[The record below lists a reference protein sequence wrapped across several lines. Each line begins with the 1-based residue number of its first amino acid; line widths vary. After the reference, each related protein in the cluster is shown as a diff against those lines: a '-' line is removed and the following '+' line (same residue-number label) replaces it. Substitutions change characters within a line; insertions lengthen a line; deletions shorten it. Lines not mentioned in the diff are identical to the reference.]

1 MGLGLLLTAFALGAE
16 ADPAAAGSAAA
27 LREQHRKLADQLASS
42 PLRRPVRLESAET
55 DGGLQGDVYAVV
67 DHPLDQVRA
76 ALADGA
82 QWCEM
87 LLLHIN
93 NRRCRVSRTAAP
105 KANSTA
111 AEGEGPPVSR
121 TAAPKA
127 NSTAAEGEGPPVSR
141 TAAPKANSTAPEG
154 ETLTLSVVP
163 RYDKPLENA
172 FELSF
177 VHRVASTSRDY
188 LEVRLSAESGP
199 LGTSNYRVTLEAV
212 PLGERQTFLHFG
224 YAYDHHMVARLATM
238 AYLATFGSH
247 KMGFTVIGK
256 TPNGEPEYIRGL
268 RGLMERNAMRYFLT
282 LDAYLAGLDT
292 PPPERAEK
300 RLHRW
305 FEQIEQYPAQLREV
319 DLATYLELK
328 RSDRRRDG
336 LKP

>member
-1 MGLGLLLTAFALGAE
+1 MNWHPAYVLRLASRMGLVLLVAGCALGAE
-16 ADPAAAGSAAA
+16 AAPPDGGSAAA
-27 LREQHRKLADQLASS
+27 LREQYHKLAGQLATS
-42 PLRRPVRLESAET
+42 PLRRPVHLESAET
-55 DGGLQGDVYAVV
+55 DDGLQGDVYAVV
-67 DHPLDQVRA
+67 DHPLEQVRA
-76 ALADGA
+76 ALGDGA

-93 NRRCRVSRTAAP
+93 NRRCRVSRQP
-105 KANSTA
+105 
-111 AEGEGPPVSR
+111 G
-121 TAAPKA
+121 
-127 NSTAAEGEGPPVSR
+127 
-141 TAAPKANSTAPEG
+141 G

-163 RYDKPLENA
+163 RYDKPVEDA
-172 FELSF
+172 FELTF

-224 YAYDHHMVARLATM
+224 YAYDHNMVARLATM

-256 TPNGEPEYIRGL
+256 APNGDPDYIRGL

-282 LDAYLAGLDT
+282 LDAYLAGLGT
-292 PPPERAEK
+292 PSSERSEK

-305 FEQIEQYPAQLREV
+305 FEQIEQYPAQLHEV

-328 RSDRRRDG
+328 RSDRRRDAVR
-336 LKP
+336 P

>member
-1 MGLGLLLTAFALGAE
+1 MNPHPAHCLRLAARMGLGLLLAACALGAE
-16 ADPAAAGSAAA
+16 AAPPDPGSAVA
-27 LREQHRKLADQLASS
+27 LREQHRKLAGQLASS
-42 PLRRPVRLESAET
+42 PLRRPVHLDSAET
-55 DGGLQGDVYAVV
+55 DSGLQGDVYAVV
-67 DHPLDQVRA
+67 DHSLEQVRV
-76 ALADGA
+76 ALADGT

-111 AEGEGPPVSR
+111 AEGEGTPVSR
-121 TAAPKA
+121 Q
-127 NSTAAEGEGPPVSR
+127 
-141 TAAPKANSTAPEG
+141 PEG

-163 RYDKPLENA
+163 RYDKPVEQA

-177 VHRVASTSRDY
+177 VHRVASSSRDY

-247 KMGFTVIGK
+247 KRGFTVIGK
-256 TPNGEPEYIRGL
+256 TPTGEPDYIRGL
-268 RGLMERNAMRYFLT
+268 RGLVERNSMRYFLT
-282 LDAYLAGLDT
+282 LDAYLAGLGT

-305 FEQIEQYPAQLREV
+305 FEQIEQYPAQLHEI
-319 DLATYLELK
+319 DLATYLEHK
-328 RSDRRRDG
+328 RSDRRRDAG
-336 LKP
+336 KP

>member
-1 MGLGLLLTAFALGAE
+1 MGLGLLLAACALGAE

-27 LREQHRKLADQLASS
+27 LRVQHRKLADQLASS

-127 NSTAAEGEGPPVSR
+127 NSTA
-141 TAAPKANSTAPEG
+141 PEG

-212 PLGERQTFLHFG
+212 PLGEGRTFLHFG

-282 LDAYLAGLDT
+282 LDAYLAGFDT

>member
-1 MGLGLLLTAFALGAE
+1 MVWCMNRHPAHGLHRACRMGLGLLLTACALGAE

-127 NSTAAEGEGPPVSR
+127 NSTA
-141 TAAPKANSTAPEG
+141 PEG

-199 LGTSNYRVTLEAV
+199 LGTSNYRVT
-212 PLGERQTFLHFG
+212 
-224 YAYDHHMVARLATM
+224 
-238 AYLATFGSH
+238 
-247 KMGFTVIGK
+247 
-256 TPNGEPEYIRGL
+256 
-268 RGLMERNAMRYFLT
+268 
-282 LDAYLAGLDT
+282 
-292 PPPERAEK
+292 
-300 RLHRW
+300 
-305 FEQIEQYPAQLREV
+305 
-319 DLATYLELK
+319 
-328 RSDRRRDG
+328 
-336 LKP
+336 

>member
-1 MGLGLLLTAFALGAE
+1 M
-16 ADPAAAGSAAA
+16 
-27 LREQHRKLADQLASS
+27 
-42 PLRRPVRLESAET
+42 
-55 DGGLQGDVYAVV
+55 
-67 DHPLDQVRA
+67 
-76 ALADGA
+76 
-82 QWCEM
+82 
-87 LLLHIN
+87 
-93 NRRCRVSRTAAP
+93 SRTAAP

-111 AEGEGPPVSR
+111 AGGEGTPVSR

-127 NSTAAEGEGPPVSR
+127 NSTAAEGEGTPVSR
-141 TAAPKANSTAPEG
+141 QPEG

-163 RYDKPLENA
+163 RYDKPVEKA

-188 LEVRLSAESGP
+188 LEVRLLAESGP

-212 PLGERQTFLHFG
+212 PLGEGQTFLHFG
-224 YAYDHHMVARLATM
+224 YAYDHNMVARLATM

-247 KMGFTVIGK
+247 KRGFTVIGK
-256 TPNGEPEYIRGL
+256 TPHGEPEYIRGL
-268 RGLMERNAMRYFLT
+268 RGLMERNAMRYFLA
-282 LDAYLAGLDT
+282 LDAYLAGLGT

-300 RLHRW
+300 RLNHW

-328 RSDRRRDG
+328 RSDRRRDA